1 MFDPNAYRKEVLKP
15 LLDRGEHDV
24 SDPFAVLGLDP
35 SVDDDDLIRE
45 RVDDVVA
52 FWRKEQSSPRYKGLV
67 SSLLAQQ
74 DRISALLLDPTRRA
88 ETRDRVQGASE
99 EADAEAAARVDELL
113 DALERRHGGIPR
125 DRIDRLR
132 AIAAREGI
140 TDAQVDARLADRT
153 LLAVED
159 DDVEP
164 VSPAVRRQ
172 VANLLAELARLDP
185 DHGTHTTLYGFLG
198 LPIGAG
204 AAEVGARREA
214 IDARNRQRRHDRL
227 RTVVDELVA
236 LSDTLLVSGDPRRYL
251 AGIEADVRDHIR
263 PAVET
268 AVLLDDKVGA
278 AEAER
283 LTREAVSAGID
294 PDAARDLV
302 IEVARSLNAPIDVGT
317 PAEYVVCAVCNATN
331 TDTAPDA
338 VCTTCGAELRRDCPK
353 CGRRTPRSA
362 VACVACR
369 FDLRAF
375 DEAAEDLAGAA
386 ADLDAGRLGA
396 AAERVE
402 AAAGWSEDLPEV
414 VELRRRVAEVE
425 RTAADAWAALVEALA
440 AGRVGDAR
448 PALDRVAEIAHDRP
462 GPDGRSVAEVTTV
475 VETAERDLAVGI
487 EEASRADDPEAA
499 LVGLLDR
506 HGPAPALTEALAG
519 HPVAPAGAV
528 TATPTV
534 DGVVVGWAASPAA
547 GLDGHVVRRTVDRTG
562 GATVEV
568 TTTGAAATEALDR
581 SPPAGE
587 PVTYAVVAVRA
598 GIEAEASRSAA
609 VVAAPDVEG
618 LEVVGHDG
626 AVELRWLPHR
636 VGEVWVDRDQP
647 DDPDAMTR
655 RLRGGPTGVLD
666 SAVRSGTHYRYR
678 VQVAYQPPGSRDLVR
693 SPGVEISTTAWALPP
708 APPAPRVVPDGRS
721 IRVTVE
727 PPDPPAEPIVLRADT
742 APSLAPGTVV
752 AEADLRGIGGRMAGR
767 DGTAFGTA
775 DGRPRWYVPVYLV
788 EGSAVIGQAVLHPGV
803 GEVTGV
809 RIATDDRGVVVTW
822 DWPEGCTE
830 AVVHWARD
838 RRTVEPDAPGNAVS
852 RTTNTA
858 YEIDGGWRPGIPTGP
873 ISVLV
878 LAAARVD
885 GTRVTVPTWTD
896 TSRATT

>member
-1 MFDPNAYRKEVLKP
+1 MFDGNAYRKEVLKP

-35 SVDDDDLIRE
+35 SVDDEELIRA

-74 DRISALLLDPTRRA
+74 DRISALMLDPTRRA

-99 EADAEAAARVDELL
+99 AADAEAAARVDELL

-153 LLAVED
+153 LLATED

-198 LPIGAG
+198 LPIGAD
-204 AAEVGARREA
+204 ATEVGTRREA

-236 LSDTLLVSGDPRRYL
+236 LSQTLLVSGDPRRYL
-251 AGIEADVRDHIR
+251 AGIEADVRDRMR

-317 PAEYVVCAVCNATN
+317 PAEYVVCAACNATN

-362 VACVACR
+362 VACAACR

-386 ADLDAGRLGA
+386 ADLDAGRLAA

-402 AAAGWSEDLPEV
+402 AAARWSEDLPDV
-414 VELRRRVAEVE
+414 VELRHRIADVE
-425 RTAADAWAALVEALA
+425 RTAADAWAVLAEALA

-448 PALDRVAEIAHDRP
+448 PALDRLVAVAHDRP
-462 GPDGRSVAEVTTV
+462 GPDGRSVAEATAA
-475 VETAERDLAVGI
+475 VEALEGEVATAVD
-487 EEASRADDPEAA
+487 EAGTADDPEAV

-506 HGPAPALTEALAG
+506 HGPAAALTEALAG

-534 DGVVVGWAASPAA
+534 DGIVVTWELSPAA
-547 GLDGHVVRRTVDRTG
+547 GVDGYAVRRTIDRTG
-562 GATVEV
+562 GATVELA
-568 TTTGAAATEALDR
+568 TTGGAATEALDP

-587 PVTYAVVAVRA
+587 PVTYSVVALRA

-626 AVELRWLPHR
+626 AVELRWTPQR

-647 DDPDAMTR
+647 DDPGAMTR

-666 SAVRSGTHYRYR
+666 SAVRSGALYRYR
-678 VQVAYQPPGSRDLVR
+678 VQVAYQPPGSRDLAR
-693 SPGVEISTTAWALPP
+693 SPGVEISTTAWALPA
-708 APPAPRVVPDGRS
+708 APPAPRIIPDGRS
-721 IRVTVE
+721 IRVTVVA
-727 PPDPPAEPIVLRADT
+727 PDPPAQPIVLRA
-742 APSLAPGTVV
+742 
-752 AEADLRGIGGRMAGR
+752 AEAPTVTPGSVVPATELRAIGGRMASR
-767 DGTAFGTA
+767 DGTAFDTA
-775 DGRPRWYVPVYLV
+775 DGRPRWYVPVYVV
-788 EGSAVIGQAVLHPGV
+788 EETAVIGEAVAHPGV
-803 GEVTGV
+803 GEITGV
-809 RIATDDRGVVVTW
+809 NVTTDDRGLVVHW
-822 DWPEGCTE
+822 SWPEGCTE

-838 RRTVEPDAPGNAVS
+838 RRSVEPGAPGNAES
-852 RTTNTA
+852 RITNTA
-858 YEIDGGWRPGIPTGP
+858 YDIDGGWHPGIPTGP

-878 LAAARVD
+878 LAAGRVD
-885 GTRVTVPTWTD
+885 GQRVTVPTWTD
-896 TSRATT
+896 TSRAAG